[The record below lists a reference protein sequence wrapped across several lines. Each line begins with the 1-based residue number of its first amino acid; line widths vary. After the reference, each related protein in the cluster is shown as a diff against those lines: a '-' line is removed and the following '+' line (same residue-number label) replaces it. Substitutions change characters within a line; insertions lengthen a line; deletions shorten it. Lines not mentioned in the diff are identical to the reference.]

1 MIDKILADLVVTFHV
16 AFVVFVVTG
25 GLLVLRWP
33 RLAWLH
39 LPCALWGAWVEL
51 SGWIC
56 PLTPLEISLRV
67 AAGEA
72 GYKGG
77 FLEHYVIPMLYPAG
91 LTRGIQVGLG
101 VAVLVVNVAA
111 YAAVVRR
118 VRRTAA
124 RTDREG

>member
-72 GYKGG
+72 GYTGG

-111 YAAVVRR
+111 YGAVVRR
-118 VRRTAA
+118 VRRSV